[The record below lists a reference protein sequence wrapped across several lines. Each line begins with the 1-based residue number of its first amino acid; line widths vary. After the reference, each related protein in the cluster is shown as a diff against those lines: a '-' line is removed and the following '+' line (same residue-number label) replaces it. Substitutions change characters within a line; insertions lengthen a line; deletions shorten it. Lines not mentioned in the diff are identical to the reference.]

1 MTRKF
6 TTLKGKLVL
15 AVGATVLVLI
25 GQILF
30 LAHQGSLLRDNSER
44 VKNTTSAT
52 VAKAYQLQLAV
63 AQIQQWLQ
71 DVSATRGQDGLDD
84 GFAKAADQVE
94 RARALLREL
103 AALNPGKPGFYDRL
117 REELAQFHEAGK
129 TMAQAYV
136 KDGPAGGNP
145 MMGAFDQAAEAL
157 HRDVAELMKEA
168 EQRSQASLSQSVELA
183 GDMQF
188 WIYTSAIV
196 LLLIIL
202 TGSWFVVQ
210 AIVSPIC
217 RTADLA
223 HHLAEGDG
231 DLTRRLDGHRQD
243 EIGEVARG
251 INSFVEN
258 IAQTVTALR
267 SASDQLGESA
277 QGLSRIADEGEQKA
291 QRQTGETEMVATA
304 MTQMKASADEIASS
318 ATETAGYTQAALDK
332 VTQGNA
338 AVEQAAQI
346 IHSLEAEIGQAEQ
359 VIDKLGLESNNIGS
373 VLDVIRGISE
383 QTNLLALNAAI
394 EAARAGEKGRGFAVV
409 ADEVR
414 TLAGRTQQSTEEIQ
428 AMISNLQTQ
437 VGDSVRAIEASQKM
451 SAESVA
457 GVDRVIGILND
468 IRGGVTGIQ
477 ERTNSIATAAEE
489 QSHVSGDMDRN
500 IVRIAELAKDST
512 NTANAIAASSNQLN
526 ALAVDIRGLIQ
537 RFKTS

>member
-1 MTRKF
+1 
-6 TTLKGKLVL
+6 
-15 AVGATVLVLI
+15 LVLI
-25 GQILF
+25 CQILF
-30 LAHQGSLLRDNSER
+30 LAHRGSLLRDNSEL
-44 VKNTTSAT
+44 VQNTTSTT

-71 DVSATRGQDGLDD
+71 DVSATRGQDGLGD

-136 KDGPAGGNP
+136 QDGPAGGNP

-157 HRDVAELMKEA
+157 HRDIAELVSEA
-168 EQRSQASLSQSVELA
+168 EHRSQASLSQSVELA

-188 WIYTSAIV
+188 WIYVSAMI

-277 QGLSRIADEGEQKA
+277 QGLSRIAEEGEQKA

-457 GVDRVIGILND
+457 GVDKVIGILND

-512 NTANAIAASSNQLN
+512 NTANTIAASSNQLN
-526 ALAVDIRGLIQ
+526 ALAADIRGLIQ